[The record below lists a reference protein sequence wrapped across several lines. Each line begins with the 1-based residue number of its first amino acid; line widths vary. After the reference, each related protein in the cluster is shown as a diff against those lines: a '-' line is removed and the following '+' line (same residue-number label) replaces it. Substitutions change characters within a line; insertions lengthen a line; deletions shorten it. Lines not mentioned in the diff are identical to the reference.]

1 MQCYDRKRRRLQSYG
16 LQEPK
21 LQSGFLLGLFRTV
34 GATWKFLVSFPV
46 PLITYLNLSVC
57 KKGITAIVTTRMKLK
72 RPGML
77 KNNPER
83 RYNVTCSTVTV
94 T

>member
-1 MQCYDRKRRRLQSYG
+1 MQCNNRKRRRLQSYG
-16 LQEPK
+16 LQESK
-21 LQSGFLLGLFRTV
+21 LQSGFLLGLFRTL
-34 GATWKFLVSFPV
+34 GATWKFLVSFYCP
-46 PLITYLNLSVC
+46 INYLNLSVC
-57 KKGITAIVTTRMKLK
+57 KKGITVIVTTRMKLK